1 MIQQVLQ
8 LPELKVSK
16 PSDARWLAHEKCV
29 RAVRMSYEAI
39 VTCLNSIYED
49 SHDPVALGLCK
60 TLSKQSTIAAVY
72 MLDHVLPQVAKLSRT
87 LQTEHLD
94 LSVVE
99 ATLHT
104 LNDTELPSA
113 NWVLDLLDGTS
124 KLEEATGIKVTM
136 PSIVSFQKTVAKPF
150 VAQLKEN
157 ISCRF
162 SSSSE
167 IVSAF
172 SIFDPRKVSKVK
184 DTPAMN
190 QYGEQAIAT
199 LLSHYGV
206 TRPAETLTGELAN
219 REAMVTSDVVMEWK
233 TYRQLLFNKPE
244 ISMIAQL
251 QQLVSDDMMTTLFPN
266 LSKLA
271 SVSLSIPVTTAS
283 VERSFSQMK
292 LIKTRLRSTLNDKN
306 LSY

>member
-16 PSDARWLAHEKCV
+16 PSDTRWLAHEKCV

-60 TLSKQSTIAAVY
+60 TLSKQSTIAAVN

-94 LSVVE
+94 LSVISSLVE

-113 NWVLDLLDGTS
+113 NWVLDLLDETS

-136 PSIVSFQKTVAKPF
+136 LSIVSFQKTVAKPF

-199 LLSHYGV
+199 LHCCHI
-206 TRPAETLTGELAN
+206 
-219 REAMVTSDVVMEWK
+219 ME
-233 TYRQLLFNKPE
+233 
-244 ISMIAQL
+244 
-251 QQLVSDDMMTTLFPN
+251 
-266 LSKLA
+266 
-271 SVSLSIPVTTAS
+271 
-283 VERSFSQMK
+283 
-292 LIKTRLRSTLNDKN
+292 
-306 LSY
+306 

>member
-1 MIQQVLQ
+1 
-8 LPELKVSK
+8 
-16 PSDARWLAHEKCV
+16 
-29 RAVRMSYEAI
+29 MSYEAI

-94 LSVVE
+94 LSVISSLVE

-113 NWVLDLLDGTS
+113 NWVLDLLDETS

-136 PSIVSFQKTVAKPF
+136 LSIVSFQKTVAKPF
-150 VAQLKEN
+150 VAQLKDN

-172 SIFDPRKVSKVK
+172 SIFYPQK
-184 DTPAMN
+184 
-190 QYGEQAIAT
+190 
-199 LLSHYGV
+199 L
-206 TRPAETLTGELAN
+206 
-219 REAMVTSDVVMEWK
+219 K
-233 TYRQLLFNKPE
+233 THQL
-244 ISMIAQL
+244 
-251 QQLVSDDMMTTLFPN
+251 
-266 LSKLA
+266 
-271 SVSLSIPVTTAS
+271 
-283 VERSFSQMK
+283 
-292 LIKTRLRSTLNDKN
+292 
-306 LSY
+306 